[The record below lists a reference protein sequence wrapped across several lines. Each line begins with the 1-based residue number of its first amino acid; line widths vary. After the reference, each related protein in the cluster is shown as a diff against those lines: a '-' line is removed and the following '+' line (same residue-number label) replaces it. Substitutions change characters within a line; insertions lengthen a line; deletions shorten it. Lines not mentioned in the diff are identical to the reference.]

1 MGLRNE
7 LRGAETVD
15 RWQLQARAGQ
25 MALVVEELLTA
36 HYDPV
41 YLKSMQRNFSGFA
54 DAPTLALADASAD
67 SLRAAAQALV
77 SA

>member
-1 MGLRNE
+1 
-7 LRGAETVD
+7 
-15 RWQLQARAGQ
+15 
-25 MALVVEELLTA
+25 MATVVEELLTA

-54 DAPTLALADASAD
+54 QAPVVKLVDASAD

-77 SA
+77 AD